1 MERIFRA
8 LGDRNR
14 LRIVMILSRGPLSVG
29 EIASVLGLSQ
39 SNASHHLKQLTDA
52 GIVRRRGERGWAFYG
67 INPDEPIV
75 SGLLQTATSNLG
87 ALSCSASDLR
97 RLSALHRERR
107 NRSREFFGAL
117 GEQWNLVRESLP
129 PFEVYRDS
137 LAGILG
143 SPGSLLEIGVGAG
156 HMIPF
161 LTSVSGKVVGVDN
174 SPEMLDA
181 AAASAGEKGLA
192 SRVDLRLGEA
202 EHLPLGDGSVDAA
215 VMHFMLHHAGN
226 PGEALLEAARVI
238 RGNGRLV
245 LVEFTG
251 HSSDSFRQRHGDLW
265 PGFSPDELLAW
276 CRDAGLTLKVT
287 KVFEEHS
294 MMILSFEKGEPDER

>member
-1 MERIFRA
+1 MERIFHA

-14 LRIVMILSRGPLSVG
+14 LRIVLILSRGPLSVG

-39 SNASHHLKQLTDA
+39 SNASHHLKQLTGA
-52 GIVRRRGERGWAFYG
+52 GIVRRRGERGWAFYS

-75 SGLLQTATSNLG
+75 SGLLKTMAENRE
-87 ALSCSASDLR
+87 ALSCSGSDLR
-97 RLSALHRERR
+97 KLSALYRERR

-129 PFEVYRDS
+129 PFEVYRDTLS
-137 LAGILG
+137 ELLG
-143 SPGSLLEIGVGAG
+143 NPDTLLEIGVGAG

-161 LTSVSGKVVGVDN
+161 LAGVSNKVVGVDN

-181 AAASAGEKGLA
+181 AAASARERGLA
-192 SRVDLRLGEA
+192 PRVDLRLGEA

-215 VMHFMLHHAGN
+215 IMHFMLHHVGN
-226 PGEALLEAARVI
+226 PGEVLLEASRVI
-238 RGNGRLV
+238 RGKGRLV

-265 PGFSPDELLAW
+265 PGFPPEEILVW
-276 CRDAGLTLKVT
+276 CRDAGLTRKET
-287 KVFEEHS
+287 KVFEDHS
-294 MMILSFEKGEPDER
+294 MMILSFQKGD

>member
-1 MERIFRA
+1 MERIFHA

-14 LRIVMILSRGPLSVG
+14 LRIVLILSRGPLSVG

-39 SNASHHLKQLTDA
+39 SNASHHLKQLTEA

-67 INPDEPIV
+67 INPDESIV
-75 SGLLQTATSNLG
+75 SGLMKTITDNHE
-87 ALSCSASDLR
+87 ALSCSGADLR
-97 RLSALHRERR
+97 KLSALYRERR

-117 GEQWNLVRESLP
+117 GEQWDLVRESLP
-129 PFEVYRDS
+129 SFDVYRDA

-143 SPGSLLEIGVGAG
+143 TPGTLLEIGVGAG

-161 LTSVSGKVVGVDN
+161 LAELSKKVVGVDN

-181 AAASAGEKGLA
+181 AAAAAREKGLA
-192 SRVDLRLGEA
+192 PRVDLRLGEA
-202 EHLPLGDGSVDAA
+202 EHLPMGDASVDA
-215 VMHFMLHHAGN
+215 VIMHFMLHHVGN
-226 PGEALLEAARVI
+226 PGEVLLEASRVI
-238 RGNGRLV
+238 RAKGRLV

-265 PGFSPDELLAW
+265 PGFSPEEILVW
-276 CRDAGLTLKVT
+276 CRDAGLTRKET
-287 KVFEEHS
+287 KVFKENS
-294 MMILSFEKGEPDER
+294 MMILSFQKGE

>member
-1 MERIFRA
+1 MERIFHA

-14 LRIVMILSRGPLSVG
+14 LRIVLILSRGPLSVG

-39 SNASHHLKQLTDA
+39 SNASHHLKQLTEA

-67 INPDEPIV
+67 INPDESIV
-75 SGLLQTATSNLG
+75 SGLIKTITDNRE
-87 ALSCSASDLR
+87 ALSCSGADLR
-97 RLSALHRERR
+97 KLSALYRERR

-117 GEQWNLVRESLP
+117 GEQWDLVRESLP
-129 PFEVYRDS
+129 SFDVYRDA

-143 SPGSLLEIGVGAG
+143 TPGTLLEIGVGAG

-161 LTSVSGKVVGVDN
+161 LAELSKKVVGVDN

-181 AAASAGEKGLA
+181 AAAAAREKGLA
-192 SRVDLRLGEA
+192 PRVDLRLGEA
-202 EHLPLGDGSVDAA
+202 EHLPMGDASVDA
-215 VMHFMLHHAGN
+215 VIMHFMLHHVGN
-226 PGEALLEAARVI
+226 PGEVLLEASRVI
-238 RGNGRLV
+238 RAEGRLV

-265 PGFSPDELLAW
+265 PGFSPEEILVW
-276 CRDAGLTLKVT
+276 CRDAGLTPKET
-287 KVFEEHS
+287 KVFEENS
-294 MMILSFEKGEPDER
+294 MMILSFQKGE